1 MKTYLLLTTCLI
13 LTGCS
18 RQASVHREA
27 KSEQTGESVRW
38 AFANKSTI
46 STAIYVWSRDKME
59 EAKKAE
65 KLSPEVED
73 QIRQY
78 EVLAAELNKKEMEM
92 RMSGSFPA
100 QRPGSAAPTGDKDYD
115 ALTQKVAEAKAPIA
129 DIIDRRSQQSM
140 QYYSQYTTEKLVAE
154 YVTNRF
160 DLVVDSSSPSGSAVL
175 YRKSDEVLDI
185 TDGVIKLFKE
195 ETKP

>member
-1 MKTYLLLTTCLI
+1 M
-13 LTGCS
+13 
-18 RQASVHREA
+18 
-27 KSEQTGESVRW
+27 RW

>member
-1 MKTYLLLTTCLI
+1 MKAYLLLTTCLI
-13 LTGCS
+13 FTGCS

-65 KLSPEVED
+65 KLSPEVEE

-92 RMSGSFPA
+92 RMSSSFSAHP
-100 QRPGSAAPTGDKDYD
+100 PGSAAPATDKDYE
-115 ALTQKVAEAKAPIA
+115 ALTQKVAEAKAPNA
-129 DIIDRRSQQSM
+129 DVIERRSRQSM

-160 DLVVDSSSPSGSAVL
+160 DLVVDSSSPGGSAVL

-185 TDGVIKLFKE
+185 TDGVLKLFKDE
-195 ETKP
+195 VKP

>member
-1 MKTYLLLTTCLI
+1 
-13 LTGCS
+13 
-18 RQASVHREA
+18 
-27 KSEQTGESVRW
+27 
-38 AFANKSTI
+38 
-46 STAIYVWSRDKME
+46 ME

-65 KLSPEVED
+65 KLSPEVEE

-92 RMSGSFPA
+92 RMKNEFPA

-115 ALTQKVAEAKAPIA
+115 ALTQKVAEAKAPIT
-129 DIIDRRSQQSM
+129 DIIDRRSRQSM

-160 DLVVDSSSPSGSAVL
+160 DLVVDSSSPGGSAVL

-195 ETKP
+195 EVKP